1 MMLEKDI
8 EKKLCE
14 EVNKVGGKC
23 LKLISPSWAGIP
35 DRLVLMP
42 KGRLG
47 FVELKAPGK
56 KPRKL
61 QEKRIQELLKL
72 GFKVYTVDSYDECKR
87 VAHRIRG
94 DSY

>member
-1 MMLEKDI
+1 MILEKDI
-8 EKKLCE
+8 ERKLCE
-14 EVNKVGGKC
+14 EVNKLGGKC
-23 LKLISPSWAGIP
+23 LKLISPSLAGIP

-42 KGRLG
+42 KGEVG

-61 QEKRIQELLKL
+61 QEKRIKELMEL
-72 GFKVYTVDSYDECKR
+72 GFRVYIVDNYEDCKH
-87 VAHRIRG
+87 VASRIRG